1 MLHLVTGGSGSG
13 KSEYG
18 ENWLTGKE
26 NKGRDFIQRE
36 ENYLYIATMKP
47 YGEEAKERIKRHRK
61 MRSSKGFLT
70 IECYQNLKKL
80 NAFQETGQ
88 NFSGILL
95 ECMSNLVANE
105 LYLPD
110 GSMRREDLVLEE
122 VLLGVEN
129 LKKQTDRL
137 LIVSNEVTS
146 DGIAYP
152 AEIRTY
158 QELLGK
164 INQTLAKQAD
174 LVTEVVYGIPI
185 KIKESQGCSD
195 RDIIISRKEISGNN
209 HDQ

>member
-36 ENYLYIATMKP
+36 ENYLYIATMEP

-70 IECYQNLKKL
+70 IECYKDLKKL

-88 NFSGILL
+88 NFAGILL

>member
-18 ENWLTGKE
+18 ENWLIGKE

-36 ENYLYIATMKP
+36 EKYLYIATMEP

-80 NAFQETGQ
+80 NAFQETGGE
-88 NFSGILL
+88 FGGILL

-129 LKKQTDRL
+129 LKKQTNRL
-137 LIVSNEVTS
+137 VIVSNEVTS

-152 AEIRTY
+152 VETRIY

-164 INQTLAKQAD
+164 INQALAKEAD

-185 KIKESQGCSD
+185 RIKENQGY
-195 RDIIISRKEISGNN
+195 NN
-209 HDQ
+209 KQQRNKWE

>member
-36 ENYLYIATMKP
+36 ENYLYIATMEP

-110 GSMRREDLVLEE
+110 GSMKKEDLVLEE

-152 AEIRTY
+152 AETRIY